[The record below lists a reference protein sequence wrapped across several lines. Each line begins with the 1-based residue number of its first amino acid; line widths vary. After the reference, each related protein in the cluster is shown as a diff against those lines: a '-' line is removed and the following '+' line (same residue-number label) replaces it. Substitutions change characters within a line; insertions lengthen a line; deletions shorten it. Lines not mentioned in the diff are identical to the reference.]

1 MTTGA
6 DRWEAEGVTDTGG
19 SAVAAAP
26 SERCSAR
33 SIAHGEPM
41 LGTASTVRN
50 WLLIEDPGPWG
61 ASALLDSRLPDGVGE
76 RLTVL
81 SRELGIRVLLI
92 RRHGRSD
99 PRGCRVIAAHS
110 GQGTV
115 WIERGRL
122 DSAADVFDLDLAALG
137 RSEPVG
143 LDHIV
148 DEPVYLVCSHGRRDV
163 CCAEKGRPVA
173 AALAAVRP
181 DQSWECSHIGGD
193 RFAANL
199 VCLPHG
205 LYYGRV
211 GRSDAASIADDY
223 ARGSI
228 DLDHYRGR
236 SCYDFAVQAAEW
248 FLRRDRG
255 LTEIDDLRLVDHAH
269 AAAGQTHTRFTGPRD
284 ASYVVRVRAALSP
297 EPRRLTCRSQREERP
312 PAFELLEISMHSSD

>member
-1 MTTGA
+1 MTTGPDRA
-6 DRWEAEGVTDTGG
+6 DRGALTDAEGP
-19 SAVAAAP
+19 AVGADP

-33 SIAHGEPM
+33 SLAYGEPM

-76 RLTVL
+76 RLTAL

-99 PRGCRVIAAHS
+99 PRGRQVIAAHS

-122 DSAADVFDLDLAALG
+122 DSAGDVFELDLAALG

-143 LDHIV
+143 LDHVV

-163 CCAEKGRPVA
+163 CCAEKGRPIA

-205 LYYGRV
+205 LYFGRV
-211 GRSDAASIADDY
+211 GRDDAASIADDY
-223 ARGSI
+223 ATGSI

-236 SCYDFAVQAAEW
+236 SCYHFAVQAAEC
-248 FLRRDRG
+248 FLRRERG
-255 LTEIDDLRLVDHAH
+255 LRGIDDLRLVDHAH
-269 AAAGQTHTRFTGPRD
+269 AAGGQTHTRFTGPRD
-284 ASYVVRVRAALSP
+284 LQYVVRVRTAVSP
-297 EPRRLTCRSQREERP
+297 DPRRLTCRNEREERP
-312 PAFELLEISMHSSD
+312 PVFELLEISTHFAD

>member
-1 MTTGA
+1 L
-6 DRWEAEGVTDTGG
+6 V
-19 SAVAAAP
+19 
-26 SERCSAR
+26 
-33 SIAHGEPM
+33 
-41 LGTASTVRN
+41 GTASTVRN

-61 ASALLDSRLPDGVGE
+61 PSALLDSRLPDGVGE
-76 RLTVL
+76 RLTAL
-81 SRELGIRVLLI
+81 SRGLGIRVLLI

-99 PRGCRVIAAHS
+99 TRGRRVVAAHS

-122 DSAADVFDLDLAALG
+122 DSVADVFDLDLAALG

-143 LDHIV
+143 LDHVV

-163 CCAEKGRPVA
+163 CCAEKGRPIA

-211 GRSDAASIADDY
+211 GRGDAASIADDY

-255 LTEIDDLRLVDHAH
+255 LAGIDDLRLVDHAH
-269 AAAGQTHTRFTGPRD
+269 AAAGQTHARFTGPGD
-284 ASYVVRVRAALSP
+284 GSHVVRVRAALDP
-297 EPRRLTCRSQREERP
+297 MPRRLTCRSLREERP
-312 PAFELLEISMHSSD
+312 PAFELLEISTHSPNESSTPSSN